1 MKKKKLNVG
10 ILGLGVGEQHLIG
23 FKKSKHINQI
33 SVFDVDEKKIKKII
47 NSHKKINIYQSE
59 NELLDD
65 PEIDIVSI
73 ASFDQYHFKQIKR
86 ALKNK
91 KHIFCEK
98 PICTK
103 YSDLQEIKMLLK
115 KSKTVMTTNTILRTS
130 PRFLDL
136 KKKIS
141 QNYFGEI
148 YLIELDYNYGRLHKL
163 INGWRGKIK
172 DFSVMLSGGIHMI
185 DLLLWFVEKMPTK
198 IFGFSN
204 NMNTVKTKIKCD
216 DNSIAILKFN
226 NKLIAKIS
234 SNFGCV
240 YPHFHKVNIYG
251 TKASFEQT
259 HSGQFFLKKKKKFL
273 YRRICFHKLSRCRK
287 EWIN

>member
-1 MKKKKLNVG
+1 MRKKKLNVG
-10 ILGLGVGEQHLIG
+10 IIGLGVGEQHLIG
-23 FKKSKHINQI
+23 FRRSKHIDKI
-33 SVFDVDEKKIKKII
+33 GVFDVDEKKTKKIQKSYKNI
-47 NSHKKINIYQSE
+47 KIYQSE
-59 NELLDD
+59 NELLND
-65 PEIDIVSI
+65 PDIDIISI
-73 ASFDQYHFKQIKR
+73 ASFDQYHFRQIKR
-86 ALKNK
+86 ALKNN

-103 YSDLQEIKMLLK
+103 YSDFEEIKELLK
-115 KSKTVMTTNTILRTS
+115 KSKIVMTTNTILRTS

-136 KKKIS
+136 KRRIS
-141 QNYFGEI
+141 QNYFGDI

-163 INGWRGKIK
+163 IDGWRGKIK

-185 DLLLWFVEKMPTK
+185 DLLLWFVEKMPKK

-204 NMNTVKTKIKCD
+204 NINTAKTKIKCD

-226 NKLIAKIS
+226 NKLIAKVS

-259 HSGQFFLKKKKKFL
+259 YNGQFFLKKKK
-273 YRRICFHKLSRCRK
+273 I
-287 EWIN
+287 II